1 MSVKTYTD
9 TTHII
14 KTIEGHVWEIHCDA
28 IGCNASLEFRENQDT
43 GDITADAEINDP
55 RPGASHARRM
65 RSAGRARS
73 ERKEG
78 DNQ

>member
-28 IGCNASLEFRENQDT
+28 IGCNAS
-43 GDITADAEINDP
+43 P
-55 RPGASHARRM
+55 RIPRKPGHRRHH
-65 RSAGRARS
+65 RRR
-73 ERKEG
+73 
-78 DNQ
+78 

>member
-1 MSVKTYTD
+1 MTMLLDGRLRDLATQ
-9 TTHII
+9 THLLET
-14 KTIEGHVWEIHCDA
+14 KVS
-28 IGCNASLEFRENQDT
+28 SLGWMGRRRR
-43 GDITADAEINDP
+43 ADVEINDP

-78 DNQ
+78 EKQ